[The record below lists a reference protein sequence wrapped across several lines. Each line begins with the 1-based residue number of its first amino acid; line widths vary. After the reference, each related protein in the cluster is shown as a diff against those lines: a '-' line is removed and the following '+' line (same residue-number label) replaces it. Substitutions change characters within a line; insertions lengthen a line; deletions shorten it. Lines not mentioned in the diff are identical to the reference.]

1 MITDPAA
8 RLQTAFSDAIA
19 RTLGEEFTG
28 TDPSIRASNKP
39 ELGDFQCN
47 AAMGLAKRVG
57 QQPRALAESLLANV
71 RADDVVETLEIA
83 GPGFI
88 NIKLRLD
95 AIAGA
100 VEAMDTP
107 TLGVIADEHIQTIVI
122 DLCGVNVAK
131 QMHVGHLRSTIIG
144 DALARVLTRLGHDVH
159 RENHLGDWGLP
170 IAMVLDTLRRD
181 DVDLS
186 QITLTNLDTAYRR
199 GQAAARGD
207 EKGLKAAVDR
217 HVGPH
222 RIAELETQQESAQDA
237 RSRAGELLVSL
248 QDGNAEIVKDWHR
261 IIDITLEAV
270 AEALDLLNIDMGP
283 ENNRGESFY
292 RDKLS
297 AVLETFQGHNACRED
312 GGALVVDFPTRE
324 RPMLIRKSD
333 GGFLYATTDLAAI
346 RCRTQDTGAS
356 RCIYVV
362 DARQRD
368 HFRDVFDAAAQ
379 VGWNQTPSGELVDF
393 IHTPFGSVLGADR
406 RPLKTRSGANVTLA
420 SLLQEAIQRGRDEVR
435 RRAAEPGSPTHDLSS
450 DELDSIG
457 RAVGIGAIK
466 YADLSNDLSR
476 DYVFDLDRMVSFEGD
491 TGPYLQYACARIQSM
506 LRRAGDLNPT
516 ASLMVNSPTERQLSL
531 ALLRWNTVVHGTGQ
545 SLEPHR
551 IAVYLRELA
560 EAFNRFYQ
568 ECPVLKAESP
578 AIQASRLRLV
588 SLTGRVLADGLSL
601 LGIETPACM

>member
-1 MITDPAA
+1 MWWKPL
-8 RLQTAFSDAIA
+8 RL
-19 RTLGEEFTG
+19 L
-28 TDPSIRASNKP
+28 
-39 ELGDFQCN
+39 
-47 AAMGLAKRVG
+47 
-57 QQPRALAESLLANV
+57 
-71 RADDVVETLEIA
+71 

-88 NIKLRLD
+88 NIKLQID

-170 IAMVLDTLRRD
+170 IAMVLDTLHRD

-207 EKGLKAAVDR
+207 ERGLKAAVDR

-297 AVLETFQGHNACRED
+297 AVLETFQDHNACRED

-324 RPMLIRKSD
+324 R
-333 GGFLYATTDLAAI
+333 
-346 RCRTQDTGAS
+346 
-356 RCIYVV
+356 
-362 DARQRD
+362 
-368 HFRDVFDAAAQ
+368 
-379 VGWNQTPSGELVDF
+379 
-393 IHTPFGSVLGADR
+393 
-406 RPLKTRSGANVTLA
+406 ANV
-420 SLLQEAIQRGRDEVR
+420 
-435 RRAAEPGSPTHDLSS
+435 
-450 DELDSIG
+450 DS
-457 RAVGIGAIK
+457 K
-466 YADLSNDLSR
+466 
-476 DYVFDLDRMVSFEGD
+476 E
-491 TGPYLQYACARIQSM
+491 
-506 LRRAGDLNPT
+506 
-516 ASLMVNSPTERQLSL
+516 
-531 ALLRWNTVVHGTGQ
+531 
-545 SLEPHR
+545 
-551 IAVYLRELA
+551 
-560 EAFNRFYQ
+560 
-568 ECPVLKAESP
+568 
-578 AIQASRLRLV
+578 
-588 SLTGRVLADGLSL
+588 
-601 LGIETPACM
+601 